1 MEKKDT
7 QQSHGMAQSRQEDF
21 LVKKIIPYDPSKV
34 KTLEDALVALQRC
47 SFQGRNLGQ
56 ALEVMTNMVKDN
68 CFRVLTLAGAMIPAG
83 MEEIICQL
91 IEKGIVHAIVSTG
104 ANIIHSIINVMEPK
118 DHMVH
123 YIGSPNVDDRELNKH
138 SIDRVYDTFL
148 REPDYWIAEDFILE
162 KLINDFG
169 KGKQIVMTASEFF
182 AWLAKYLPGRSFLKV
197 AADHA
202 VPIFNPAFSDSELG
216 LDLAR
221 YRKFSDVQLIID
233 DVGDI
238 DKFAQHLMKHR
249 KFGTIILGGGVPRNY
264 AQQVFPYIENIVQR
278 RGNVKDG
285 ESFTGYN
292 YSVRFHT
299 AVAEDGGLSG
309 CTVSESISWGK
320 YQHDA
325 KWASVWVDSTIAF
338 PIVMTAFFQRMER
351 LGLKP

>member
-1 MEKKDT
+1 MEARRFNMEKY
-7 QQSHGMAQSRQEDF
+7 
-21 LVKKIIPYDPSKV
+21 LVKKIQPFDPSKA
-34 KTLEDALVALQRC
+34 KTVEDVLVALQGC
-47 SFQGRNLGQ
+47 SFQGRNLGA
-56 ALEVMTNMVKDN
+56 ALEILTNMVKDK

-91 IEKGIVHAIVSTG
+91 IEKKIIHAIVSTG

-118 DHMVH
+118 DHQVH
-123 YIGSPNVDDRELNKH
+123 FIGSPNVDDRELNKH

-148 REPDYWIAEDFILE
+148 REPDYWVGEDFILE
-162 KLINDFG
+162 KLIKDFG
-169 KGKQIVMTASEFF
+169 KGKQIIMTQSEFF
-182 AWLAKYLPGRSFLKV
+182 AWLAKYLPGRSFVKV
-197 AADHA
+197 AADHG

-221 YRKFSDVQLIID
+221 YRKFSDVHVVID

-238 DKFAQHLMKHR
+238 DKYAQLLMQYK
-249 KFGTIILGGGVPRNY
+249 KFGTIILGGGVPRNWT
-264 AQQVFPYIENIVQR
+264 QQIFPYIENIVQR

-285 ESFTGYN
+285 ETFTGFN

-309 CTVSESISWGK
+309 CTLSESVSWGK
-320 YQHDA
+320 YQYDA
-325 KWASVWVDSTIAF
+325 KFASVWGDSTIAF
-338 PIVMTAFFQRMER
+338 PIVVTAFFQRMAR